1 MSDDMTYQEITR
13 IKSNIQ
19 SFVEKINELSQEFDF
34 DFQQSDKSFFSF
46 IAKHIVFFKYLSE
59 GDSSNFSYK
68 VLISDFYYIILA
80 IVKGEVRYMYVNE
93 RSIIENYLRS
103 IIDISVQDNHVT
115 DRVFQ
120 ELRLKKFHYNFTDKE
135 YSLIRSEYCTSC
147 EYIHGSNILNDNLAL
162 VLDECV
168 NKRFTIAERNK
179 YYIRIQDVLK
189 SFDRLLISEN
199 ALFVSGCFHRK
210 KSVLSYLLGTEPLD
224 LLFQIV
230 N

>member
-1 MSDDMTYQEITR
+1 MNDDMTYQETAR

-19 SFVEKINELSQEFDF
+19 SFVEKIKELSQEFDF
-34 DFQQSDKSFFSF
+34 DFQQLDGNFFSF

-103 IIDISVQDNHVT
+103 IMDISVQDNHVT
-115 DRVFQ
+115 DKVFQ
-120 ELRLKKFHYNFTDKE
+120 ELRQKNFHCGFDEAE
-135 YSLIRSEYCTSC
+135 YSLIRSEYRTSC
-147 EYIHGSNILNDNLAL
+147 GYIHGSNILNDNLAL
-162 VLDECV
+162 VLDECA
-168 NKRFTIAERNK
+168 NKRFTIAERK
-179 YYIRIQDVLK
+179 EYYIRVQAVLK

-210 KSVLSYLLGTEPLD
+210 KSILSYLLGKDLLD

>member
-1 MSDDMTYQEITR
+1 MSDDMTYQEIAR

-19 SFVEKINELSQEFDF
+19 SFVEKIDELSQEFDF
-34 DFQQSDKSFFSF
+34 DFQESDRSFFAF

-68 VLISDFYYIILA
+68 VLISDFYYMILA

-103 IIDISVQDNHVT
+103 IMDISVQDNHVT
-115 DRVFQ
+115 DKVFQ
-120 ELRLKKFHYNFTDKE
+120 ELRQKQFHCNFDDTQ
-135 YSLIRSEYCTSC
+135 YSLIRSEYRTSC
-147 EYIHGSNILNDNLAL
+147 GYIHGSNILNDNLAL
-162 VLDECV
+162 VLDECI
-168 NKRFTIAERNK
+168 NKRFTIAERKK
-179 YYIRIQDVLK
+179 YYIRIQSVLK
-189 SFDRLLISEN
+189 SFNLLLISEN

-210 KSVLSYLLGTEPLD
+210 KSVLSYLIGKEPLD

>member
-1 MSDDMTYQEITR
+1 MNDDMTYQETAR

-19 SFVEKINELSQEFDF
+19 SFVEKIKELSQEFDF
-34 DFQQSDKSFFSF
+34 DFQQLDGNFFSF

-93 RSIIENYLRS
+93 RSII
-103 IIDISVQDNHVT
+103 DISVQDNHVT
-115 DRVFQ
+115 DNVFQ
-120 ELRLKKFHYNFTDKE
+120 ELRQKSFHCGFDEAE
-135 YSLIRSEYCTSC
+135 YSLIRSEYRTSC
-147 EYIHGSNILNDNLAL
+147 GYIHGSNILNDNLAS
-162 VLDECV
+162 VLDECA
-168 NKRFTIAERNK
+168 NKKFTIAERKK
-179 YYIRIQDVLK
+179 YYIRMQAVLK

-210 KSVLSYLLGTEPLD
+210 KSILSYLLGRDLLD

>member
-1 MSDDMTYQEITR
+1 MNMDMTYQEIAR

-19 SFVEKINELSQEFDF
+19 NFVEKIKELSQEFNF
-34 DFQQSDKSFFSF
+34 DFQQLDRNFFSF
-46 IAKHIVFFKYLSE
+46 IAKHIVFFKYLSD
-59 GDSSNFSYK
+59 GGNSNFSYK

-103 IIDISVQDNHVT
+103 IMDISLQDNHVT
-115 DRVFQ
+115 DKVFK
-120 ELRLKKFHYNFTDKE
+120 ELRQKNFYCNFDDTE
-135 YSLIRSEYCTSC
+135 YSLIRSEYRTSC
-147 EYIHGSNILNDNLAL
+147 EYIHGSNILDDNLAV

-168 NKRFTIAERNK
+168 NKKFTITERKK

-210 KSVLSYLLGTEPLD
+210 KSVLSYLLGEEPLN
-224 LLFQIV
+224 LLFQII

>member
-1 MSDDMTYQEITR
+1 MNDDMTYQETAR

-19 SFVEKINELSQEFDF
+19 SFVEKIKELSQEFDF
-34 DFQQSDKSFFSF
+34 DFQQLDGNFFSF

-93 RSIIENYLRS
+93 RYLRS
-103 IIDISVQDNHVT
+103 IMDISVQDNHVT
-115 DRVFQ
+115 DNVFQ
-120 ELRLKKFHYNFTDKE
+120 ELRQKSFHCGFDEAE
-135 YSLIRSEYCTSC
+135 YSLIRSEYRTSC
-147 EYIHGSNILNDNLAL
+147 GYIHGSNILNDNLAS
-162 VLDECV
+162 VLDECA
-168 NKRFTIAERNK
+168 NKKFTIAERKK
-179 YYIRIQDVLK
+179 YYIRMQAVLK

-210 KSVLSYLLGTEPLD
+210 KSILSYLLGRDLLD